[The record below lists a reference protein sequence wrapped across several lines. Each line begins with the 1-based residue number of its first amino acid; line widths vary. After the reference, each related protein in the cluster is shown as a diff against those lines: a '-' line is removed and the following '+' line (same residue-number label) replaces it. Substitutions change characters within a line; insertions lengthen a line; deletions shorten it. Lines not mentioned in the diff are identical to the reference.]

1 VEINDFSYC
10 INKSTYEDI
19 IEHLKIV
26 DSCFIPQLSSTVN
39 LEDYGKKLYKFS
51 ERFECWN
58 SNKLIGLIA
67 IYTNLENIS
76 FSYITNV
83 SVYEVYSGFGIAKN
97 LMLKVIHNSK
107 MKKISKID
115 LHVNQFNKKAIGFY
129 EKHLFK
135 IKSQVDDRVLMS
147 ISL

>member
-1 VEINDFSYC
+1 MEINDFSYC